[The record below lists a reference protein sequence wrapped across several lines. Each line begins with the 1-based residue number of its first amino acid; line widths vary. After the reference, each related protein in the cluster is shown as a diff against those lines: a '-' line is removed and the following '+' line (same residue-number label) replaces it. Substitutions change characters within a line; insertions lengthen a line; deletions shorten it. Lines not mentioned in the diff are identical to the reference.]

1 LYTFCVLDCA
11 SRFLMIFLLLIKKEE
26 EINDRSFEDHERTLV
41 ESKALLFNTLYYWA
55 TGFDFNISSV
65 CVFLDL
71 SPSSS

>member
-1 LYTFCVLDCA
+1 
-11 SRFLMIFLLLIKKEE
+11 
-26 EINDRSFEDHERTLV
+26 V